1 MWRRRHGGSRPDE
14 HSAASGSPIGMVN
27 AVARATATATSGQ
40 VPLISTLQ
48 KVRRGG
54 EPTR

>member
-1 MWRRRHGGSRPDE
+1 MWCRRHGGSRPDE
-14 HSAASGSPIGMVN
+14 HWAVSCLPMGKPY
-27 AVARATATATSGQ
+27 AVARATAAAPNGQ
-40 VPLISTLQ
+40 FPLISTSR